1 MARFRLVPL
10 EQESAM
16 EQLWRAAR
24 QATLHVLKTYR
35 FYGLQGQ
42 WRQTLIEDVMLQA
55 VRHFLQFKIG
65 QKKYNRNFCFMNNVM
80 SSVWGVQNAIADK
93 LIKEM
98 IALNHS
104 TEIGEVAFRLG
115 PQDAF
120 PLYLSKGETFHRK
133 NNGLPFDEKRP
144 CDRARIARELYEDYL
159 MECDELGITNKLE
172 LGPWLVRNGYGDD
185 SELFLQLEP
194 KEVRKSMRYE
204 QRKMEREKG
213 LTPSQLNRREYQRN
227 WQKAYREK
235 HPKDTLAEEYEQLYG
250 PPPAGWEYYNY
261 RDIVAIRRIRRK

>member
-35 FYGLQGQ
+35 FYGVQGH
-42 WRQTLIEDVMLQA
+42 WRQTLIEEVMLQA
-55 VRHFLQFKIG
+55 VRHFLEFKIRKG
-65 QKKYNRNFCFMNNVM
+65 RYDRSYSFMNNVM

-93 LIKEM
+93 LIKHM
-98 IALNHS
+98 IVLNHS
-104 TEIGEVAFRLG
+104 TEIEEVAFRLG

-120 PLYLSKGETFHRK
+120 PLYLSQGETFRRK
-133 NNGLPFDEKRP
+133 HNGLPFDKKRP
-144 CDRARIARELYEDYL
+144 YDRARIARELYEDYL

-172 LGPWLVRNGYGDD
+172 LGPWLVRNGYGGDD
-185 SELFLQLEP
+185 ELFLQMESP
-194 KEVRKSMRYE
+194 EVRKTMLSE
-204 QRKMEREKG
+204 QRKMDRESG
-213 LTPSQLNRREYQRN
+213 LTSSQLTRREYQRK

-235 HPKDTLAEEYEQLYG
+235 HPKKTSSEDYAELYG
-250 PPPAGWEYYNY
+250 PPPAGWEYYKCG
-261 RDIVAIRRIRRK
+261 DVVAIRRIK